1 MKKLCLILLFS
12 SGVSAW
18 AGDPPAA
25 ARAPLQIAK
34 LAPAAQT
41 PAPHPA
47 AQTTEAHPAPQPD
60 PKLAAQI
67 QAQARR
73 TTLRIEQP
81 APNETT
87 HGRVKVDGIFVEAVK
102 SDNPLQLINP
112 AAPDGYGSVEDNV
125 VRDPASGKISG
136 LKFLEFRF

>member
-34 LAPAAQT
+34 LAAAAQT
-41 PAPHPA
+41 TAPHPA
-47 AQTTEAHPAPQPD
+47 AQPD

-67 QAQARR
+67 EAQART